1 MLEAWREIVRWLAD
15 RLTVVAAAWLAA
27 GLVFSAFVI
36 WAFTELS
43 DVVIEGESR
52 RVDRAVLLWI
62 HTTFPGWL
70 DGPMRIVTALGY
82 YWVVL
87 PLLGVVI
94 ALFYREGWRLAATL
108 LLVSTAGSV
117 VLTTVLKSV
126 IRRVRPELFDSG
138 YHASFY
144 SFPSGHATVA
154 VGFYGML
161 TLVLAYRLR
170 GTARWAVGVS
180 GVIVVLLIGF
190 SRLYLGVHYPT
201 DVVAGYLA
209 ALLWLVCVGAVYA
222 LWLSIKGLR
231 AAESSRDEG

>member
-1 MLEAWREIVRWLAD
+1 MLGAWRGIVRWLAD

-87 PLLGVVI
+87 PLLGLVM
-94 ALFYREGWRLAATL
+94 ALFYREGWRLSATL
-108 LLVSTAGSV
+108 
-117 VLTTVLKSV
+117 
-126 IRRVRPELFDSG
+126 
-138 YHASFY
+138 
-144 SFPSGHATVA
+144 
-154 VGFYGML
+154 
-161 TLVLAYRLR
+161 
-170 GTARWAVGVS
+170 
-180 GVIVVLLIGF
+180 
-190 SRLYLGVHYPT
+190 
-201 DVVAGYLA
+201 
-209 ALLWLVCVGAVYA
+209 
-222 LWLSIKGLR
+222 
-231 AAESSRDEG
+231 

>member
-27 GLVFSAFVI
+27 GLVCSAFVI

-87 PLLGVVI
+87 PLLGVVV
-94 ALFYREGWRLAATL
+94 ALFYREGWRLSATL

-126 IRRVRPELFDSG
+126 IRRARPDLFDSG
-138 YHASFY
+138 YHTSFY

-161 TLVLAYRLR
+161 TLVLVYRLR